1 MTLYELTGIY
11 GMLTAALETAETE
24 EERDELLAQMEMAGV
39 DIREKCE
46 KCENYAKV
54 MLNLGAEAEALKAE
68 SKRLA
73 DIAARKLKAVEKLK
87 MGVQNAMQIAQTAK
101 VETGIGTWSVRK
113 NPPKCVIL
121 DAEKIPVEYLIPQ
134 PPKVDAK
141 AIIAVYK
148 DTGELIDG
156 TEIVRGESVSFR

>member
-11 GMLTAALETAETE
+11 GMLTAALEAAETE

-39 DIREKCE
+39 DIHE
-46 KCENYAKV
+46 KCENYAKA

-73 DIAARKLKAVEKLK
+73 DIAARKLKAIEKLK

-101 VETGIGTWSVRK
+101 IETGIGTWSVRK

-121 DAEKIPVEYLIPQ
+121 DAGKIPAEYLIPQ

-141 AIIAVYK
+141 AIIAAYK

>member
-11 GMLTAALETAETE
+11 GMLTAALETAETD
-24 EERDELLAQMEMAGV
+24 EERDELLAQMEMTGV
-39 DIREKCE
+39 DLAE
-46 KCENYAKV
+46 KCENYAKA
-54 MLNLGAEAEALKAE
+54 MLNLSAEAEALKAE

-141 AIIAVYK
+141 AIIAAYK

>member
-11 GMLTAALETAETE
+11 GMLTAALETAETD
-24 EERDELLAQMEMAGV
+24 EERDELLAQMEMTGV

-46 KCENYAKV
+46 NYAKA

-121 DAEKIPVEYLIPQ
+121 DAEKIPAEYLIPQ

-141 AIIAVYK
+141 AIIAAYK

>member
-1 MTLYELTGIY
+1 MTLYELTDIY
-11 GMLTAALETAETE
+11 GMLTAALEAAETE
-24 EERDELLAQMEMAGV
+24 EERDELLAQMEMTGV

-46 KCENYAKV
+46 NYAKA

-87 MGVQNAMQIAQTAK
+87 LGVQNAMQIAQTAK

-141 AIIAVYK
+141 AIIAAYK